1 MRAQGLRSILVL
13 PLLDAMALGS
23 IFGALILSAIPRSN
37 RLGTYQDAKIF
48 LTFAAS
54 AALAVFVVEIVVHT
68 IVRASAQR
76 SGAHPDSLQ
85 GAPAGRPKRA
95 QTIKRIFL
103 LPLVDAITLGLI
115 VGALVIYID
124 TQHRSSVY
132 DSILAG
138 EGDLADP
145 VKLFLVYWVPI
156 VTIVLVVEP
165 LLHQIVRAVEQRGRP
180 GLSG

>member
-1 MRAQGLRSILVL
+1 MKGQGLIRIVVL

-23 IFGALILSAIPRSN
+23 VFGALILSAIPRSN
-37 RLGTYQDAKIF
+37 RLGTYEDAKIF

-68 IVRASAQR
+68 IVRSSAEG
-76 SGAHPDSLQ
+76 SGARRGGLQ
-85 GAPAGRPKRA
+85 GAPVERRG
-95 QTIKRIFL
+95 QRIRRILL

-124 TQHRSSVY
+124 TQHNASIY
-132 DSILAG
+132 ESILAG
-138 EGDLADP
+138 EGNLARP

-156 VTIVLVVEP
+156 VIIVLVVEP
-165 LLHQIVRAVEQRGRP
+165 VIHQIVRAIEWRGLLRART
-180 GLSG
+180 